1 MTVFRFIAL
10 FLLLAATGCATTTT
24 ADPLKNTKKL
34 VSEGHLSLYNNGAF
48 QVPSTRLSLI
58 PAGPSALELAGELAG
73 VRARQSFTT
82 AIDRASDSVVVVAEG
97 TKMTWRLG
105 GKLHEGTSELTGQ
118 IRSRSRE
125 GSTLLLSRST
135 ALGKNIIGTSWQLS
149 GDVLARREK
158 IGSDVHND
166 MVAAGDKITAEGTRQ
181 GSALAGGARTL
192 AAKLSEGG
200 IARSKGALTYGATS
214 FVTGYATVPDRLK
227 QRGTA
232 LNESIADLN
241 LARKMEQENSW
252 REKWSGNFVD
262 LMGSTVTNYGGKVS
276 TSLRKAGNELGKEQR
291 GTTGLSLA
299 TLKSLRWV
307 LQGLLWDAVVEPSA
321 KITTAAVGYLGVNTV
336 AYPTVVLVKEG
347 VAVTKVALEVSWNA
361 AGTGYDIVAP
371 SATAALAGV
380 YSLADFSGSQAAAGG
395 VALSGSTVGYGEA
408 ALSKVAGV
416 TIKGSG
422 YAAGKGV
429 QYIGVPLA
437 AAGITVGGGTVG
449 AAVGGGGAISA
460 GTVLVGGEAG
470 ALTGTAFGNI
480 VAGTAVA
487 GGTAGSAATSAA
499 LGVYELSKAVVV
511 PPGYAL
517 GGGVVLSYG
526 TLSHLGAHSIL
537 AVSDASYMVL
547 SLEGPR
553 WVLYAVSG
561 KLGDG
566 ANLPPGA
573 VLDLKKMQASGEELR
588 YLPVSDE
595 EMKAVVESVYDNLPV
610 ANHPQRESV
619 PTPGTG
625 TLD

>member
-1 MTVFRFIAL
+1 MTSFRYAL
-10 FLLLAATGCATTTT
+10 YMFLLLLVTGCATTNSG
-24 ADPLKNTKKL
+24 DPLKNTKKL
-34 VSEGHLSLYNNGAF
+34 VSEGHRSLYNNGAF
-48 QVPSTRLSLI
+48 QVPNTRLSLI

-97 TKMTWRLG
+97 TKMTWKLG
-105 GKLHEGTSELTGQ
+105 SRLHEGTSELTGQ

-125 GSTLLLSRST
+125 GSTLLLSRSE
-135 ALGKNIIGTSWQLS
+135 ALGKDIIGTSWQLS
-149 GDVLARREK
+149 GDVMARRK
-158 IGSDVHND
+158 QIGDSVRDS
-166 MVAAGDKITAEGTRQ
+166 MVAAGDKVDAEGTRQ
-181 GSALAGGARTL
+181 GSALASGSRSL
-192 AAKLSEGG
+192 AAELSEGG
-200 IARSKGALTYGATS
+200 IARSKGALKYGATS
-214 FVTGYATVPDRLK
+214 FVTGYATVPARLK
-227 QRGTA
+227 QRGAA
-232 LNESIADLN
+232 LNESIGDLN
-241 LARKMEQENSW
+241 LARNMEQENSW
-252 REKWSGNFVD
+252 REKISGSCVD
-262 LMGSTVTNYGGKVS
+262 LMGSTVANYGSKVKS
-276 TSLRKAGNELGKEQR
+276 SLRKAGDELGKEQR
-291 GTTGLSLA
+291 STTGLSLA
-299 TLKSLRWV
+299 ALKSMRWV

-336 AYPTVVLVKEG
+336 AYPAVVLVKEG

-361 AGTGYDIVAP
+361 AGTSYDIVAP

-380 YSLADFSGSQAAAGG
+380 YSLADYTGSQVAAGG
-395 VALSGSTVGYGEA
+395 VALSGSTVGYGET

-437 AAGITVGGGTVG
+437 AAGVTVGGGTVG
-449 AAVGGGGAISA
+449 AAVGGGGALSA

-470 ALTGTAFGNI
+470 AVTGAVFGNVI
-480 VAGTAVA
+480 AGAAVV
-487 GGTAGSAATSAA
+487 GGTAGSAAVGTT
-499 LGVYELSKAVVV
+499 LGVYEISKAVVV

-517 GGGVVLSYG
+517 GGGIVLSYG

-566 ANLPPGA
+566 SDLPSGA
-573 VLDLKKMQASGEELR
+573 VLDLKKLQASGEELR

-595 EMKAVVESVYDNLPV
+595 EMKAVVESVYDNLPEV
-610 ANHPQRESV
+610 NQAEQEV
-619 PTPGTG
+619 QEQVQ
-625 TLD
+625 

>member
-1 MTVFRFIAL
+1 MTALRYKLPLFI
-10 FLLLAATGCATTTT
+10 LLLITTGCATTNS

-34 VSEGHLSLYNNGAF
+34 VSEGHRSLYNNGAF
-48 QVPSTRLSLI
+48 QVPNTRLSLI

-82 AIDRASDSVVVVAEG
+82 AIDRASDSVIVVAEG
-97 TKMTWRLG
+97 TKMTWKLG
-105 GKLHEGTSELTGQ
+105 SRLHEGTSELTGQ

-125 GSTLLLSRST
+125 GSTLLLSRSV
-135 ALGKNIIGTSWQLS
+135 AMGKNIIGTSWRYS
-149 GDVLARREK
+149 GDALSRREQ
-158 IGSDVHND
+158 IGDSVRDS
-166 MVAAGDKITAEGTRQ
+166 MTAAGDRVNEQGTRQ
-181 GSALAGGARTL
+181 GSAMASGSQTLAGE
-192 AAKLSEGG
+192 LSKGG
-200 IARSKGALTYGATS
+200 ITRGKGALNYGATS
-214 FVTGYATVPDRLK
+214 FVTGYATIPAKLK
-227 QRGTA
+227 QRGAA
-232 LNESIADLN
+232 LNKSIADLN
-241 LARKMEQENSW
+241 LARKMEHENSW
-252 REKWSGNFVD
+252 REKMSGSCVD
-262 LMGSTVTNYGGKVS
+262 LMGSTVANYGS
-276 TSLRKAGNELGKEQR
+276 NITSSLHKAGDELSTEQR
-291 GTTGLSLA
+291 NSTGLSLA
-299 TLKSLRWV
+299 ALKSMRWV

-321 KITTAAVGYLGVNTV
+321 KITTAAVGYVGVNTV
-336 AYPTVVLVKEG
+336 AYPAVVLVKEG
-347 VAVTKVALEVSWNA
+347 VAVTKLALEVSWDA
-361 AGTGYDIVAP
+361 TRTSYDIVAP

-380 YSLADFSGSQAAAGG
+380 YSLTDFTGSQVAAGG
-395 VALSGSTVGYGEA
+395 VALSGSTVGYGET

-460 GTVLVGGEAG
+460 GTVLVGGETG
-470 ALTGTAFGNI
+470 ALTGAAFGNI
-480 VAGTAVA
+480 IAGTAVA
-487 GGTAGSAATSAA
+487 GGTAASAATGTA
-499 LGVYELSKAVVV
+499 LGVYEISKAVVV

-566 ANLPPGA
+566 SELPPGA
-573 VLDLKKMQASGEELR
+573 VLDLEKMQTSGEELR

-610 ANHPQRESV
+610 NNQPEKENPEQV
-619 PTPGTG
+619 N
-625 TLD
+625 